1 MDMKQVVKYIAGC
14 VMLLTTALKSNGQ
27 DLHFSQYF
35 NSPLTTNPANTG
47 FIPDGN
53 YRVGINYRNQW
64 ASIPVPYKTM
74 SAFGDFQLFRDRL
87 EYGWLGVG
95 GVILRDVA
103 GSGNLTSTK
112 VYGSVAYHQ
121 LLGQSSLLSLGFN
134 VGSASKRV
142 DVTKLTFGDQ
152 WNGRFFDSQVPT
164 TEPFSQTKISY
175 FDMQVGMNYAYF
187 PTDNIYINGG
197 ASVQHI
203 NTPRETFYAGNNQVP
218 RRYIGFLNASL
229 KVSDKVILN
238 PSAYYARQAGA
249 SETVFG
255 GNAAYNLSGDGEAQ
269 LYGGIYYRMKDAAV
283 FLVGYQLKEVKI
295 MFSYD
300 VTTSS
305 MSQFN
310 NRRGAYEIG
319 IVYTGLYPNRSFSS
333 ARRAALCP
341 TF

>member
-1 MDMKQVVKYIAGC
+1 MKLIVKLFAGC
-14 VMLLTTALKSNGQ
+14 TMLLIALQGNAQ

-53 YRVGINYRNQW
+53 YRIGLNYRNQW

-74 SAFGDFQLFRDRL
+74 SVFGDFQLFRDRL
-87 EYGWLGVG
+87 EYGWLGLG

-112 VYGSVAYHQ
+112 AYASIAYHQ
-121 LLGQSSLLSLGFN
+121 LLGMSSLLSLGFN
-134 VGSASKRV
+134 VGSATKSV

-152 WNGRFFDSQVPT
+152 WNGQFFDAKVPT
-164 TEPFSQTKISY
+164 AEPFQYSRISY

-187 PTDNIYINGG
+187 PTDNIYVNVG

-203 NTPRETFYAGNNQVP
+203 NKPRESFYAGNNVIA

-229 KVSDKVILN
+229 KMSDKVILN
-238 PSAYYARQAGA
+238 PSAYYATQAG
-249 SETVFG
+249 SEEIVFG
-255 GNAAYNLSGDGEAQ
+255 GNLAYNLSGDGTTQ
-269 LYGGIYYRMKDAAV
+269 LFGGAYYRLKDAAV
-283 FLVGYQLKEVKI
+283 FLVGYQLKNVKLN
-295 MFSYD
+295 FSYD
-300 VTTSS
+300 ITTSS
-305 MSQFN
+305 LAQTN
-310 NRRGAYEIG
+310 NRRGAYELG
-319 IVYTGLYPNRSFSS
+319 LVFTGLYPNRNFSN

>member
-1 MDMKQVVKYIAGC
+1 MKLIVKFITGCTMLMIALQGN
-14 VMLLTTALKSNGQ
+14 AQ

-53 YRVGINYRNQW
+53 YRIGVNYRNQW

-74 SAFGDFQLFRDRL
+74 SLFGDFQLFRDRL

-112 VYGSVAYHQ
+112 AYASIAYHQ
-121 LLGQSSLLSLGFN
+121 LLGMSSLISLGFN
-134 VGSASKRV
+134 VGSATKSV

-152 WNGRFFDSQVPT
+152 WNGKFFDAQVPSA
-164 TEPFSQTKISY
+164 EPFAYSRISY

-187 PTDNIYINGG
+187 PTDNIYINAGL
-197 ASVQHI
+197 SVHHI
-203 NTPRETFYAGNNQVP
+203 NTPTESFYAGNNQIP

-229 KVSDKVILN
+229 KVSDNIILN
-238 PSAYYARQAGA
+238 PSGYYARQAG
-249 SETVFG
+249 SEEIVFG
-255 GNAAYNLSGDGEAQ
+255 GNAAYNLSGDGQ
-269 LYGGIYYRMKDAAV
+269 TQVFGGAYYRLRDAAV
-283 FLVGYQLKEVKI
+283 FLVGYQLKNVKLN
-295 MFSYD
+295 FSYD

-305 MSQFN
+305 LAQTN
-310 NRRGAYEIG
+310 NRKGAYELG
-319 IVYTGLYPNRSFSS
+319 LVFTGLYPNRSFSN

>member
-1 MDMKQVVKYIAGC
+1 MKQIFKHIAGC
-14 VMLLTTALKSNGQ
+14 IMLLTAAFGGNAQ
-27 DLHFSQYF
+27 DMHFSQYF
-35 NSPLTTNPANTG
+35 NSPLLTNPANTG

-53 YRVGINYRNQW
+53 YRIGINYRNQW

-95 GVILRDVA
+95 GVVLRDVA

-112 VYGSVAYHQ
+112 VYGSIAYHQ

-152 WNGRFFDSQVPT
+152 WNGKFFDAQVPT
-164 TEPFSQTKISY
+164 AEPFSQTKISY

-187 PTDNIYINGG
+187 PTDNVYINVGVS
-197 ASVQHI
+197 AQHI
-203 NTPRETFYAGNNQVP
+203 NTPRETFFEGDNVIA
-218 RRYIGFLNASL
+218 RRYIAFLNSSVKL
-229 KVSDKVILN
+229 SDKVIVN

-249 SETVFG
+249 TETVFG
-255 GNAAYNLSGDGEAQ
+255 GNLAYNLSGDGGTQ
-269 LYGGIYYRMKDAAV
+269 LYGGAYYRLNDAAV
-283 FLVGYQLKEVKI
+283 FLVGYQLNRVKI

-305 MSQFN
+305 LAQFN

-319 IVYTGLYPNRSFSS
+319 IVYTGLYPNRSFSG
-333 ARRAALCP
+333 ARRSVICP
-341 TF
+341 SF